1 MTAVK
6 KIAQKR
12 LTLLQLAER
21 IRNVS
26 EACRHH
32 GISRSQ
38 FYEYK
43 RAFQERGFEGLIDRP
58 PIPKSFP
65 NETPAE
71 FREKAV
77 ALSIKHPAWGPM
89 KISDQL
95 RLENVNV
102 SPSTIRNLWI
112 KEEMETRY
120 KRLLRM
126 EEEKSG
132 QDIDLTE
139 EQIRLLEKANPC
151 FRERHVE
158 SPYPG
163 YLLCQDTF
171 MVGALKG
178 IGRIYLQAVVDA
190 YGSFAFGKL
199 YTSKLPETAVDV
211 LYDRV
216 LPFYESQG
224 LKVENILSDNGREY
238 CGRPMIHPYQIFLEL
253 YDIEHRRTKVA
264 RPRTNGF
271 VERFNR
277 TILDEFF
284 REAFR
289 EKFYSSVEEL
299 QSDLD
304 QWFHRYNYERPHRGY
319 RNMGRRPIETIEA
332 GKIIKEQVTIK
343 EAA

>member
-1 MTAVK
+1 MTAEQ
-6 KIAQKR
+6 KIAHSR

-21 IRNVS
+21 LRNVS
-26 EACRHH
+26 DACRRR

-43 RAFQERGFEGLIDRP
+43 RAFQERGFEGLTDRP
-58 PIPKSFP
+58 PIPKSCP
-65 NETPAE
+65 HETSGE
-71 FREKAV
+71 TKEKIIR
-77 ALSIKHPAWGPM
+77 LSLLHPTWGPQRL
-89 KISDQL
+89 SDHL
-95 RLENVNV
+95 RLEGTSV

-112 KEEMETRY
+112 KEGLETRY
-120 KRLLRM
+120 KRMLRL

-132 QDIDLTE
+132 NEMDLTE

-158 SPYPG
+158 SLYLG

-171 MVGALKG
+171 MVGTLKG
-178 IGRIYLQAVVDA
+178 IGRVYLQAVVDT
-190 YGSFAFGKL
+190 YGSIAFGKL
-199 YTSKLPETAVDV
+199 YASKVPETAVDV

-216 LPFYESQG
+216 LPFYEAQG
-224 LKVENILSDNGREY
+224 LVVENILSDNGREY

-253 YDIEHRRTKVA
+253 HDIEHRRTKVA
-264 RPRTNGF
+264 KPRTNGF

-277 TILDEFF
+277 TVLDEFF

-289 EKFYSSVEEL
+289 NTFYASVDEL
-299 QSDLD
+299 QVDLD
-304 QWFHRYNYERPHRGY
+304 QWLHHYNYERPHRGY
-319 RNMGRRPIETIEA
+319 RNLGRRPIETIEM
-332 GKIIKEQVTIK
+332 GKTVKEQLKK